1 MIFDD
6 LNDDNFL
13 MYAMKEYNDIQC
25 TDIEEFY
32 DDLKKIKYIKRLFN
46 IYKNNGQ
53 LKERLILNHLIVFYN
68 VFPLQSGTRI
78 LFYKIERDFWPML
91 KTFLVFLDRMPETI
105 DSIRGEMIFD
115 DLNEGNFLM
124 YSMKEYNNI
133 QCVDIEE
140 FYDDLKKIK
149 YIKRLFNIY
158 LNDGQLKERL
168 ILNHLIV
175 FYNVFPIQAGTRILF
190 YKIEEQFWPMLKTF
204 LIFLDRMPDKIESIR
219 GKTILATDIKLDDG
233 IVTRL
238 RTIKV

>member
-1 MIFDD
+1 
-6 LNDDNFL
+6 
-13 MYAMKEYNDIQC
+13 MK
-25 TDIEEFY
+25 
-32 DDLKKIKYIKRLFN
+32 
-46 IYKNNGQ
+46 
-53 LKERLILNHLIVFYN
+53 
-68 VFPLQSGTRI
+68 
-78 LFYKIERDFWPML
+78 
-91 KTFLVFLDRMPETI
+91 
-105 DSIRGEMIFD
+105 FD

-124 YSMKEYNNI
+124 FSMKEYNNI
-133 QCVDIEE
+133 QCIDIEE

-190 YKIEEQFWPMLKTF
+190 YKIEEHFWPMLKTF
-204 LIFLDRMPDKIESIR
+204 LIFLERMPDTIESIR
-219 GKTILATDIKLDDG
+219 GKTILSTDIKLDDG

>member
-1 MIFDD
+1 
-6 LNDDNFL
+6 
-13 MYAMKEYNDIQC
+13 MK
-25 TDIEEFY
+25 
-32 DDLKKIKYIKRLFN
+32 
-46 IYKNNGQ
+46 
-53 LKERLILNHLIVFYN
+53 
-68 VFPLQSGTRI
+68 
-78 LFYKIERDFWPML
+78 
-91 KTFLVFLDRMPETI
+91 
-105 DSIRGEMIFD
+105 FD

-124 YSMKEYNNI
+124 FSMKEYNNI
-133 QCVDIEE
+133 QCIDIEE

-190 YKIEEQFWPMLKTF
+190 YKIEEHFWPMLKTF
-204 LIFLDRMPDKIESIR
+204 LIFLDRMPDTIESIR
-219 GKTILATDIKLDDG
+219 GKTILSTDIKLDDG

>member
-68 VFPLQSGTRI
+68 VFP
-78 LFYKIERDFWPML
+78 
-91 KTFLVFLDRMPETI
+91 V
-105 DSIRGEMIFD
+105 
-115 DLNEGNFLM
+115 
-124 YSMKEYNNI
+124 
-133 QCVDIEE
+133 
-140 FYDDLKKIK
+140 
-149 YIKRLFNIY
+149 
-158 LNDGQLKERL
+158 
-168 ILNHLIV
+168 
-175 FYNVFPIQAGTRILF
+175 QAGTRILF
-190 YKIEEQFWPMLKTF
+190 YKIEKSFWPMLKTF
-204 LIFLDRMPDKIESIR
+204 LIFLDRMPETVDSIR
-219 GKTILATDIKLDDG
+219 GETIRSTDIQLDEG

>member
-1 MIFDD
+1 
-6 LNDDNFL
+6 
-13 MYAMKEYNDIQC
+13 MKSIC
-25 TDIEEFY
+25 
-32 DDLKKIKYIKRLFN
+32 
-46 IYKNNGQ
+46 
-53 LKERLILNHLIVFYN
+53 
-68 VFPLQSGTRI
+68 LQVI
-78 LFYKIERDFWPML
+78 
-91 KTFLVFLDRMPETI
+91 RMK
-105 DSIRGEMIFD
+105 FD

-133 QCVDIEE
+133 QCVDVEE
-140 FYDDLKKIK
+140 YYDDLKKIK

-175 FYNVFPIQAGTRILF
+175 FYNVFPIHAGTRILF
-190 YKIEEQFWPMLKTF
+190 YKIEEHFWPMLKTF

-219 GKTILATDIKLDDG
+219 GKTILSTNIKLDDG

>member
-1 MIFDD
+1 
-6 LNDDNFL
+6 
-13 MYAMKEYNDIQC
+13 MK
-25 TDIEEFY
+25 
-32 DDLKKIKYIKRLFN
+32 
-46 IYKNNGQ
+46 
-53 LKERLILNHLIVFYN
+53 
-68 VFPLQSGTRI
+68 
-78 LFYKIERDFWPML
+78 
-91 KTFLVFLDRMPETI
+91 
-105 DSIRGEMIFD
+105 FD

-140 FYDDLKKIK
+140 YYDDLKKIK

-204 LIFLDRMPDKIESIR
+204 LIFLERMPDKIESIR
-219 GKTILATDIKLDDG
+219 GKTILATDIKLDEG
-233 IVTRL
+233 IVTKL

>member
-1 MIFDD
+1 
-6 LNDDNFL
+6 
-13 MYAMKEYNDIQC
+13 MKSIC
-25 TDIEEFY
+25 
-32 DDLKKIKYIKRLFN
+32 
-46 IYKNNGQ
+46 
-53 LKERLILNHLIVFYN
+53 
-68 VFPLQSGTRI
+68 LQVI
-78 LFYKIERDFWPML
+78 
-91 KTFLVFLDRMPETI
+91 RMK
-105 DSIRGEMIFD
+105 FD

-140 FYDDLKKIK
+140 YYDDLKKIK

-204 LIFLDRMPDKIESIR
+204 LIFLERMPNKIESIR
-219 GKTILATDIKLDDG
+219 GKTILSTDIKLDDG

>member
-68 VFPLQSGTRI
+68 VFS
-78 LFYKIERDFWPML
+78 
-91 KTFLVFLDRMPETI
+91 V
-105 DSIRGEMIFD
+105 
-115 DLNEGNFLM
+115 
-124 YSMKEYNNI
+124 
-133 QCVDIEE
+133 
-140 FYDDLKKIK
+140 
-149 YIKRLFNIY
+149 
-158 LNDGQLKERL
+158 
-168 ILNHLIV
+168 
-175 FYNVFPIQAGTRILF
+175 QAGTRILF
-190 YKIEEQFWPMLKTF
+190 YKIEKDFWPMLKTF
-204 LIFLDRMPDKIESIR
+204 LIFLDRMPEKIDSIR
-219 GKTILATDIKLDDG
+219 GETILTSNIKLDDG

-238 RTIKV
+238 RSIKV